1 MPHLPLNAPT
11 SRKGRGSMVCWWGHK
26 LQVFRT
32 RKLRVEAGLLGGVY
46 PPWGHTVWHS
56 LAPGFLL
63 WASNGPMVTVSVP
76 VPITP
81 HLALH
86 LLPQHLPTLLFQE
99 EEKDPL
105 RRFAAWALSVSCCPP
120 LPRAVLFPGL
130 AEKEEKSERKRK
142 IFHLLILLPHLKE
155 LKWPGVGQVEVKELG
170 TSSGSP
176 TEVARFQALEPI
188 FCFFPRCVSRELAQ
202 KWNRQDLNQCPYS
215 VLMPQVAV

>member
-63 WASNGPMVTVSVP
+63 WASNGLMVTVSVP
-76 VPITP
+76 MPITP

-105 RRFAAWALSVSCCPP
+105 RRFAAWALSVLLSTPSQGSP
-120 LPRAVLFPGL
+120 LPWTCREGRKVRKKKKNLPSADPAAPPQRAKMARG
-130 AEKEEKSERKRK
+130 R
-142 IFHLLILLPHLKE
+142 
-155 LKWPGVGQVEVKELG
+155 
-170 TSSGSP
+170 SG
-176 TEVARFQALEPI
+176 
-188 FCFFPRCVSRELAQ
+188 
-202 KWNRQDLNQCPYS
+202 
-215 VLMPQVAV
+215 